1 MNDFC
6 LYMVIIRYVICR
18 DICKIIFRE
27 MYGIQICQAHIYIH
41 VSGYANITKEI
52 FKKLYLQQLKTI
64 KMAY

>member
-1 MNDFC
+1 M
-6 LYMVIIRYVICR
+6 LYVE
-18 DICKIIFRE
+18 IFVKLFLEKCMGFKYAR
-27 MYGIQICQAHIYIH
+27 HIYIH